1 MTTDFYDFT
10 ARLRELYPGCAQD
23 DDGIISFT
31 LQGIPFFVAS
41 CSEDPACALIRA
53 RVLFLTEVPRAGD
66 FARAALSGNFFWNGT
81 NGATLSA
88 GPDEGLYLTER
99 RPLDELADEAALR
112 SCLEDLT
119 ATVGQWQ
126 IRSNL
131 YA

>member
-1 MTTDFYDFT
+1 MTTDFNDFT
-10 ARLRELYPGCAQD
+10 ALLKEICPDCAQD

-31 LQGIPFFVAS
+31 LQDISFFVAP
-41 CSEDPACALIRA
+41 CPEDPSCALIRA

-112 SCLEDLT
+112 SCLDDFTST
-119 ATVGQWQ
+119 AGQWQ
-126 IRSNL
+126 VRSAL